1 MSHKCYISGFP
12 ATCAQAA
19 TAMGSLKSLNSLR
32 PERQGKRWVLQ
43 MMGTGAAASHE
54 FALVATFARE
64 VGQRL
69 GAAMAEIAPGVF
81 DSYCPELHY
90 MRGPARNGMRSTPSP
105 PQKTH
110 PPVMDQSQ
118 QVIGHGTCRNQMTV
132 RGSTPCR
139 STPNT

>member
-1 MSHKCYISGFP
+1 
-12 ATCAQAA
+12 
-19 TAMGSLKSLNSLR
+19 
-32 PERQGKRWVLQ
+32 

-90 MRGPARNGMRSTPSP
+90 MRGPGPKWHAKHALAPAKNTPTGDGPIITGHRARKVP
-105 PQKTH
+105 
-110 PPVMDQSQ
+110 
-118 QVIGHGTCRNQMTV
+118 
-132 RGSTPCR
+132 
-139 STPNT
+139 